1 MDGCKRI
8 GQINGWMDWTKKTQ
22 NVCKW
27 NEPEKQKKKLI
38 RPKVYNK
45 KTKTTNIYMC
55 VSVKLIWHIRYI
67 QQQQQPIYRIKPFFA
82 YSHYYFIYFYF
93 FALETTIVAMCCFV
107 FGRRGC
113 RFIYIKCVKEE
124 RRRKKKKKIVLHKLQ
139 PAINYNNTLCVILCF
154 EMKMKIKWMTGFAL
168 AKRENNPE
176 WIGFDWLDLTWL
188 IDDYEIQRLF
198 VCVWMYIVFQLEPL
212 YQKAQKLLGWLMIFF
227 FTWFYRL

>member
-1 MDGCKRI
+1 MDGWIER
-8 GQINGWMDWTKKTQ
+8 KKHRMFA
-22 NVCKW
+22 
-27 NEPEKQKKKLI
+27 NETNQRNKKKLI

-45 KTKTTNIYMC
+45 NNKTTNIYMC
-55 VSVKLIWHIRYI
+55 VCVKLIWHIRYI

-168 AKRENNPE
+168 AKKRKQSE
-176 WIGFDWLDLTWL
+176 WIGFDWLDLTDWRL
-188 IDDYEIQRLF
+188 WDSTFVCLF
-198 VCVWMYIVFQLEPL
+198 VCGCILCFNWNH
-212 YQKAQKLLGWLMIFF
+212 
-227 FTWFYRL
+227 

>member
-1 MDGCKRI
+1 MDGWI
-8 GQINGWMDWTKKTQ
+8 EWTKFSWLYIKKTHRMFA
-22 NVCKW
+22 
-27 NEPEKQKKKLI
+27 NETNQRNKKKLI

-67 QQQQQPIYRIKPFFA
+67 QQQQPIYRIKPFFA

-139 PAINYNNTLCVILCF
+139 PAINYNNTLCVSF
-154 EMKMKIKWMTGFAL
+154 FVWNEMKIKWMTGFAL